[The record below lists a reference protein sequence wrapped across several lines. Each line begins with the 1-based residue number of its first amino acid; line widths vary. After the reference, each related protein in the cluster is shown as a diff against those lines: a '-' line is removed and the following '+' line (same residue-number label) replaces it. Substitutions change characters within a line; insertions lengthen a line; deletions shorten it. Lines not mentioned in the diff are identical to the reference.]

1 LRELRGTYADEAR
14 REWDTRVRAAH
25 EWITDTGCG
34 GALRSMCQRKP
45 GRHGAGSGSFNRDD
59 VRWALGVVRSRAVW
73 IARRF
78 GSGGG
83 GADSGSGGIESR
95 RRFPALVPLL
105 DLLPHDGNAGGSTT
119 LGMDNVITVTSGSS
133 FAANAEIVI
142 NRGTNCT
149 DAEQLLAYHALAPGV
164 NRHNAVSLFFNLCMG
179 N

>member
-1 LRELRGTYADEAR
+1 MD
-14 REWDTRVRAAH
+14 H
-25 EWITDTGCG
+25 ETGCG

-78 GSGGG
+78 GSPGNRFGD
-83 GADSGSGGIESR
+83 GADSGSGSIESR

-119 LGMDNVITVTSGSS
+119 LGMDNVVTVTSGSS
-133 FAANAEIVI
+133 FAV
-142 NRGTNCT
+142 
-149 DAEQLLAYHALAPGV
+149 
-164 NRHNAVSLFFNLCMG
+164 
-179 N
+179 